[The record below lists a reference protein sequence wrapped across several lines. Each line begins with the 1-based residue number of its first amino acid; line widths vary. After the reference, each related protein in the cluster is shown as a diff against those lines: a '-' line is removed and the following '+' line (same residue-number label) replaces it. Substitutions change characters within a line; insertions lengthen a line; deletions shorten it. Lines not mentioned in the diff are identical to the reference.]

1 MKTSD
6 LCWGTN
12 LIQVCQCCFTG
23 EVYELLRPNDVEQ
36 HPFRHRHRLL
46 GKRVC
51 RHAFRTL
58 LGIGSSRFM
67 KLNRAAQWGLPV
79 PNDGRFVASKFSRR
93 AHENRQLVTEFL
105 AEIYHTI
112 SEPLPENHG
121 GKSEVAGQCP
131 KQDPQAD
138 SDPKPKPRLMFR
150 KHRGRRPRI
159 VADAGRNKDKKNLR
173 MLPPGT
179 FSDYLNLLRN
189 RYPSNRISLKLFCK
203 ALGDLSVNIFFSSE
217 C

>member
-1 MKTSD
+1 M
-6 LCWGTN
+6 
-12 LIQVCQCCFTG
+12 
-23 EVYELLRPNDVEQ
+23 LLPNHEEQ
-36 HPFRHRHRLL
+36 RPFRHRHRLL

-51 RHAFRTL
+51 RHAFRSL
-58 LGIGSSRFM
+58 LGIGSARYM
-67 KLNRAAQWGLPV
+67 KLNQAARSGLPV
-79 PNDGRFVASKFSRR
+79 PNDLRFVTCKFSRR

-105 AEIYHTI
+105 AEIYHSI

-121 GKSEVAGQCP
+121 GESEVAGQCA
-131 KQDPQAD
+131 KDPQAD
-138 SDPKPKPRLMFR
+138 ADQKPKPRLRFR

-189 RYPSNRISLKLFCK
+189 RYPAKRISLKLFCK
-203 ALGDLSVNIFFSSE
+203 APRRFE
-217 C
+217 RK